1 MAPLS
6 PDEAQ
11 LGELV
16 KTLDVDRTGY
26 SALVADALELCA
38 SRDFRRLH
46 VALSYAPKQHGRL
59 DASALHR
66 LKALTEENDMQNL
79 RRPRRSPRRTRASLP
94 RSSLPEASTV

>member
-16 KTLDVDRTGY
+16 KTLDLDRTGY
-26 SALVADALELCA
+26 SVLVAAGLELCA

-46 VALSYAPKQHGRL
+46 VALSYAPKQHWP
-59 DASALHR
+59 A
-66 LKALTEENDMQNL
+66 
-79 RRPRRSPRRTRASLP
+79 RRERAP
-94 RSSLPEASTV
+94 QAQGTD